1 MLGSAPGSALGPV
14 TDPVTDPV
22 TGSVI
27 GPVLRGVASPWTVAW
42 GSWLGGGMGASE
54 SSPGE
59 AGALLGFR
67 RPMKPQ
73 GTKKKISASSL
84 REAFRKIIWPRRRLV
99 FLGLCLIALNRAS
112 GMVLP
117 ASTRYLID
125 DVLAGGAERLLMP
138 ILLGLVAAT
147 TIQAIS
153 SFTLT
158 KLLSVEAQYLIAELR
173 AEVHEHV
180 LGLPVRRFEDT
191 RSGELVSRVMNDV
204 EGVRNLVGTGLV
216 QLVGGILTALI
227 AMVFLLKIN
236 VAMTALALVPMAL
249 FAVVSS
255 LAFKRLRP
263 AFRERGKLQAEV
275 TGRLTESLGGIR
287 IIKGFHALA
296 RESDIFRAGVLRIF
310 ENVKSTLTTTAAVTS
325 LGTFFVGVASVV
337 ILGYG
342 GREILAEQMTVGE
355 LFSFTLF
362 LALLIGP
369 IIQMANIGTQM
380 TEAFAGLDRTAEL
393 LQQPGEDDDPLRVE
407 VMPRVNGH
415 LRFEDVSFAYEEGE
429 PVLKGID
436 FEVQPG
442 EVVALVGSSGSG
454 KSTLASIAVSFL
466 SPDTGR
472 VLVDG
477 VDLRT
482 VELASYRSQL
492 GLVLQDEFL
501 FDGTIRENLLFARP
515 GASEEQVVEAARRA
529 HVTEFADRMPD
540 GLDTVIGERGVKLS
554 GGQKQRVTIARALLA
569 DPRVLL
575 LDEATSSLDTESE
588 SFIQESLGELLA
600 GRTTLVIAHRLS
612 TIQRADLILVIEDG
626 EVVERGRHGDLMAQE
641 GRYHRLYT
649 LQARI

>member
-1 MLGSAPGSALGPV
+1 
-14 TDPVTDPV
+14 
-22 TGSVI
+22 
-27 GPVLRGVASPWTVAW
+27 
-42 GSWLGGGMGASE
+42 
-54 SSPGE
+54 
-59 AGALLGFR
+59 
-67 RPMKPQ
+67 MKPQ
-73 GTKKKISASSL
+73 GNKKKISASSL
-84 REAFRKIIWPRRRLV
+84 REAFKKIIWPRRRLV

-125 DVLAGGAERLLMP
+125 DVLAGGAEGLLMP

-147 TIQAIS
+147 TVQAIS

-158 KLLSVEAQYLIAELR
+158 KLLSVEAQLLIAELR

-236 VAMTALALVPMAL
+236 VAMTALAIVPMAL

-263 AFRERGKLQAEV
+263 AFRERGRLQAEV

-296 RESDIFRAGVLRIF
+296 RENDIFRAGVMRIF

-407 VMPRVNGH
+407 VMPRINGH

-436 FEVQPG
+436 FEAQPG
-442 EVVALVGSSGSG
+442 QVVALVGSSGSG

-501 FDGTIRENLLFARP
+501 FDGMIRENLLFARP
-515 GASEEQVVEAARRA
+515 EASEEEIVEAARRA
-529 HVTEFADRMPD
+529 HVTEFADRMPE

-588 SFIQESLGELLA
+588 SFIQESLAELLA

>member
-1 MLGSAPGSALGPV
+1 MV
-14 TDPVTDPV
+14 EDT
-22 TGSVI
+22 
-27 GPVLRGVASPWTVAW
+27 
-42 GSWLGGGMGASE
+42 E
-54 SSPGE
+54 SSPGRSR
-59 AGALLGFR
+59 ALLGFR
-67 RPMKPQ
+67 GAMKPQ
-73 GTKKKISASSL
+73 GPKKKISASSL

-99 FLGLCLIALNRAS
+99 FVGLVLIAVNRSS

-125 DVLAGGAERLLMP
+125 DVLAGGEQGLLMP

-147 TIQAIS
+147 AIQAVS

-158 KLLSVEAQYLIAELR
+158 RLLSVEAQHLIAELR

-296 RESDIFRAGVLRIF
+296 RENEIFRAGVLRIF

-342 GREILAEQMTVGE
+342 GREILADQMTVGE

-393 LQQPGEDDDPLRVE
+393 LQQPGEDDDPQRVA
-407 VMPRVNGH
+407 VMPRVDGH

-429 PVLKGID
+429 PVLKGIN

-466 SPDTGR
+466 TPDSGR

-515 GASEEQVVEAARRA
+515 EASEAEVVEAARRA

-626 EVVERGRHGDLMAQE
+626 AIVERGRHGDLMAQQ

>member
-1 MLGSAPGSALGPV
+1 MERPV
-14 TDPVTDPV
+14 
-22 TGSVI
+22 SLEI
-27 GPVLRGVASPWTVAW
+27 ASMGAAEL
-42 GSWLGGGMGASE
+42 GSWLVAGMGGVWE
-54 SSPGE
+54 SSPGG

-67 RPMKPQ
+67 RAMKPQ
-73 GTKKKISASSL
+73 GNKKKISASSL
-84 REAFRKIIWPRRRLV
+84 REAFKKIIWPRRRLV

-125 DVLAGGAERLLMP
+125 DVLAGGAEGLLMP

-147 TIQAIS
+147 TVQAIS

-158 KLLSVEAQYLIAELR
+158 KLLSVEAQLLIAELR

-236 VAMTALALVPMAL
+236 VAMTALAIVPMAL

-263 AFRERGKLQAEV
+263 AFRERGRLQAEV

-296 RESDIFRAGVLRIF
+296 RENDIFRAGVMRIF

-393 LQQPGEDDDPLRVE
+393 LQQRREDDDPLRVE
-407 VMPRVNGH
+407 VMPRINGH

-436 FEVQPG
+436 FEAQPG
-442 EVVALVGSSGSG
+442 QVVALVGSSGSG

-501 FDGTIRENLLFARP
+501 FEGTIRENLLFARP
-515 GASEEQVVEAARRA
+515 EASEEEIVEAARRA
-529 HVTEFADRMPD
+529 HVTEFADRMPE